1 MSARSASLASAAGLP
16 DVREVRLRPGPL
28 ADTTVRDAQI
38 RERFGVTI
46 VAITH
51 PDGSLVVNP
60 PADTILRAGDRLRV
74 FGLPAQIESLAAA
87 ADSVGRDDADG
98 RRCG

>member
-1 MSARSASLASAAGLP
+1 MSAGSPRLEAAAGLP

-28 ADTTVRDAQI
+28 ADTTLRDAQV

-60 PADTILRAGDRLRV
+60 PADAILRAGDRLRV
-74 FGLPAQIESLAAA
+74 FGLPAQIEALVMAAGG
-87 ADSVGRDDADG
+87 GRPDNS
-98 RRCG
+98 R